1 VTLLNDLLDLSDFA
15 GNRLKSRIAGL
26 TDDEYFWE
34 PVPDCWTVRESGDGY
49 RLDSS
54 PLPPEPA
61 PFTTLAWR
69 LAHIADVLQ
78 AERTATWLRIQPL
91 DGTASVPGS
100 ASAAVEVL
108 EHAYDVW
115 RRRLSAVDPVVLDQ
129 PMGPIAGAYA
139 DNTVNSFVLHILDE
153 LIHHGAE
160 VGVVRDLYR
169 QQVLRDTFAEAYER
183 ASDPRTMAEHPDL
196 LALAAA
202 RQRWDAVRT
211 LAGLGYDVNRS
222 GADGV
227 TAAHRAAG
235 AGQVDVLR
243 LLVDNGVDLAATDV
257 QFGATPLGWAE
268 FFGQRD
274 AAVYLRGV

>member
-1 VTLLNDLLDLSDFA
+1 MTLLNDLLDLSDLA
-15 GNRLKSRIAGL
+15 GERLKSRVAGL

-34 PVPDCWTVRESGDGY
+34 PVPDCWTVHKSGDGY
-49 RLDSS
+49 WLDSS

-78 AERTATWLRIQPL
+78 AERTASWLRVRRL
-91 DGTASVPGS
+91 DGTAPVPGS
-100 ASAAVEVL
+100 ASAAVEAL
-108 EHAYDVW
+108 DHAHDVW
-115 RRRLSAVDPVVLDQ
+115 RRRLSAVDPAVLDQ

-139 DNTVNSFVLHILDE
+139 ENTVNSFVLHILDE

-169 QQVLRDTFAEAYER
+169 QQALRDPFAEAYSHAADRE
-183 ASDPRTMAEHPDL
+183 TMAEHGDL
-196 LALAAA
+196 LAQAAA

-211 LAGLGYDVNRS
+211 LAGLGYDVNWS

-235 AGQVDVLR
+235 TGQTDVLR
-243 LLVDNGVDLAATDV
+243 LLVDNGADLGATDI

-268 FFGQRD
+268 YFGQRD
-274 AAVYLRGV
+274 AAAYLRGV